1 MTSVTAIATLRVLG
15 VFTNTTGRLMETIL
29 SLSGILGAVC
39 CVAMYAA
46 VSVGKIS
53 AERPAF
59 FIVNAV
65 GAVLVL
71 VGASQEFDLGDAGTI
86 GQELIWAAI
95 SLAGAARAWLRQGGA
110 DKIRAWREQLAASAS
125 ARPLA

>member
-1 MTSVTAIATLRVLG
+1 
-15 VFTNTTGRLMETIL
+15 METLL
-29 SLSGILGAVC
+29 SLSGILGAIC

-53 AERPAF
+53 AEKPAF
-59 FIVNAV
+59 FIVNGV

-71 VGASQEFDLGDAGTI
+71 VGAAQEFDLGDAGTI

-95 SLAGAARAWLRQGGA
+95 SLAGAARAWWRQGGSE
-110 DKIRAWREQLAASAS
+110 KLRVWRERMTASLIVT
-125 ARPLA
+125 PMG